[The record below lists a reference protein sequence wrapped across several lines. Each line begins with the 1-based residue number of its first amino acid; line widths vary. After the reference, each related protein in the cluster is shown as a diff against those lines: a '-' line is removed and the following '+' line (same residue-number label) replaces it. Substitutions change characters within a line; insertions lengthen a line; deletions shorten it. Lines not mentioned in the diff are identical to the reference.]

1 MMINRIT
8 STEDIIVVILAFIII
23 ILMPLLYTIG
33 YNREFRLSKCF
44 EYMPNTHVS
53 LAVPIL
59 VSAIIIV
66 LVACGWTEAMLI
78 SAAYVVW
85 LKFYEIKHRVPGSW

>member
-1 MMINRIT
+1 
-8 STEDIIVVILAFIII
+8 
-23 ILMPLLYTIG
+23 
-33 YNREFRLSKCF
+33 
-44 EYMPNTHVS
+44 MPNTHVS

-66 LVACGWTEAMLI
+66 LVACGWTKAMLI

-85 LKFYEIKHRVPGSW
+85 LKFYEIDHRVPGSW

>member
-1 MMINRIT
+1 M
-8 STEDIIVVILAFIII
+8 ILAFIII
-23 ILMPLLYTIG
+23 ILIPLLYTIG

-78 SAAYVVW
+78 LVVYSHGW
-85 LKFYEIKHRVPGSW
+85 LKFYEIDHRVPGSW